1 MSSLLE
7 HISKIESHAI
17 AIESDDTSLTYK
29 ELIHKVEDVKN
40 WLLVKEAKSVA
51 LHAQNS
57 IDWVVVDLAC
67 QSLGILLTPI
77 PLFFSTEQFN
87 QVLKSVKP
95 DLILSDI
102 KLPMGLTFKCASLD
116 LNGCRLN
123 QLTPINAPQGTIK
136 ITYTSGSTGHPKG
149 VCLSE
154 DNQWKVTNSLVEVIG
169 FEKPRHLC
177 LLPLPTLLENI
188 AGIYAPLVAGGTII
202 IPNDESRGFTGS
214 KLVAPQR
221 LMQCISDN
229 KPNTLILV
237 PELLQVLVGACNKG
251 WQPPASLKFVAVG
264 GSKVSEK
271 LIIQARAL
279 GIPVCQ
285 GYGLSE
291 CASVVSLCKFDQD
304 VTHCGTV
311 LPHLTVEI
319 VNSEI
324 VVTGNTFLGYL
335 EQPESWGTQKVR
347 TGDIGKVIKGC
358 LTIEGRIKNTLINS
372 FGRNISPEWVES
384 ELLATGMFIQA
395 VVIGDARP
403 FCSALLV
410 PISADLSLT
419 ELRTAINRV
428 NSCLP
433 DYAQVHEPIFLSSP
447 MTIEQGLYTQNMRPK
462 RELIHQYFESKIAQ
476 IYADSCEEE

>member
-1 MSSLLE
+1 MSNLLE
-7 HISKIESHAI
+7 HISKVESDAI
-17 AIESDDTSLTYK
+17 AIESDGTSLTYS
-29 ELIHKVEDVKN
+29 ELVLKVDEAKT
-40 WLLVKEAKSVA
+40 WLLEEDAKSVA
-51 LHAQNS
+51 LHARNS

-87 QVLKSVKP
+87 QILKSVKP

-102 KLPMGLTFKCASLD
+102 KLPMALTFRCASLN

-123 QLTPINAPQGTIK
+123 QLTLVTAPKGTTK
-136 ITYTSGSTGHPKG
+136 VTYTSGSTGQPKG

-154 DNQWKVTNSLVEVIG
+154 ENQWKVAESLVEVIG
-169 FEKPRHLC
+169 LEQPRHLC

-188 AGIYAPLVAGGTII
+188 AGIYAPLIAGGTII
-202 IPNDESRGFTGS
+202 VPSDKARGFSGS
-214 KLVAPQR
+214 KLVASEK
-221 LMQCISDN
+221 LLQCISDN

-237 PELLQVLVGACNKG
+237 PELLQVLVGACSKG

-264 GSKVSEK
+264 GSKVAQK
-271 LIIQARAL
+271 LIVQARSL

-291 CASVVSLCKFDQD
+291 CASVVSLCTLDQD
-304 VTHCGTV
+304 ATQCGKV
-311 LPHLTVEI
+311 LPHLNVKTVK
-319 VNSEI
+319 SEI
-324 VVTGNTFLGYL
+324 IVTGNTFLGYL
-335 EQPESWGTQKVR
+335 EQPESWGSREVR
-347 TGDIGKVIKGC
+347 TGDIGKVVDNC
-358 LTIEGRIKNTLINS
+358 LTIEGRTKNTLINS

-384 ELLATGMFIQA
+384 ELLATGLFMQA
-395 VVIGDARP
+395 IVIGDARP

-410 PISADLSLT
+410 PISADLNLT
-419 ELRTAINRV
+419 ELQAAINRV

-447 MTIEQGLYTQNMRPK
+447 MTMEQGLYTENMRPK
-462 RELIHQYFESKIAQ
+462 RARILEYFESKIAQ